1 MAVSQTL
8 KMVFLTQ
15 SGSRSTISLDNP
27 RDDVT
32 QAEVQAAM
40 NTVVSKNIFT
50 GTGGE
55 LTAIDS
61 AKIVDTT
68 TTDIISIA

>member
-1 MAVSQTL
+1 MAVSQSL

-15 SGSRSTISLDNP
+15 SGSRTTISLDNP

-32 QAEVQAAM
+32 QAEVEVAM
-40 NTVVSKNIFT
+40 NTVISKNILT
-50 GTGGE
+50 GTGGD

-61 AKIVDTT
+61 ARIVDTT

>member
-15 SGSRSTISLDNP
+15 SGARTTISVDNP

-40 NTVVSKNIFT
+40 NTVVSKNVFT
-50 GTGGE
+50 GTGGD

-68 TTDIISIA
+68 TTDIISGS